1 MLYLPFNSDV
11 MIKSNLCFNL
21 TSNRSFIIV
30 VTLFIMILSSC
41 VTSKKTTYLQDY
53 ESSMYSGEYTP
64 PEDYLIQPNDN
75 LYINVSTPDAQW
87 SEIFNPVSGGTNMA
101 MGGDL
106 MAQLITY
113 SVQLDGAVY
122 LPYIGAVRVEG
133 LSLNGAQLAID
144 SVLRDY
150 VREPSVTVKLLE
162 NYVTVLGE
170 VNAPG
175 MYPMTKD
182 RFNIFQAI
190 ALAGDVADFGDRF
203 QLRLIRQTSDG
214 SVIKEFDLTDKNI
227 VDSEY
232 FYIHPNDVIY
242 VKPIK
247 RKFFGMTQYP
257 WGLLLSTVAATVSL
271 FILIQN
277 QVLLQ
282 QN

>member
-1 MLYLPFNSDV
+1 

-87 SEIFNPVSGGTNMA
+87 SEIFNPISSGTNVA

-122 LPYIGAVRVEG
+122 LPYVGAIRVEG
-133 LSLNGAQLAID
+133 LSLNEAKLAID
-144 SVLRDY
+144 SVLAEY
-150 VREPSVTVKLLE
+150 VSEPSVTVKLLE

-203 QLRLIRQTSDG
+203 QLSLIRQTSDG

-232 FYIHPNDVIY
+232 FYVHPNDVIY